1 MLAALIHLM
10 RGTPYIY
17 QGEEIGMT
25 NAGYTDISQY
35 QDVESTNYYR
45 ILMEE
50 GKSSEEALRIIG
62 ERSRDNGRTPMQWDG
77 TENAGFGTGTPW
89 LGIPA
94 NHTTINVETEKKDPD
109 SIYAFY
115 KKLVAL
121 RKQYE
126 IIADGTI
133 RFTDAGNDN
142 IISYERV
149 LNGQKL
155 TVLCNLRGTEQAPG
169 TPFEAPGGRLLIGN
183 YADRDASS
191 AVEKI
196 TALRPYETVAVL
208 QG

>member
-1 MLAALIHLM
+1 MKKIGLYIAIVAAIIVM
-10 RGTPYIY
+10 ASG
-17 QGEEIGMT
+17 G
-25 NAGYTDISQY
+25 
-35 QDVESTNYYR
+35 NY
-45 ILMEE
+45 
-50 GKSSEEALRIIG
+50 
-62 ERSRDNGRTPMQWDG
+62 
-77 TENAGFGTGTPW
+77 
-89 LGIPA
+89 
-94 NHTTINVETEKKDPD
+94 
-109 SIYAFY
+109 
-115 KKLVAL
+115 AL

-196 TALRPYETVAVL
+196 TALRPYETMAVL